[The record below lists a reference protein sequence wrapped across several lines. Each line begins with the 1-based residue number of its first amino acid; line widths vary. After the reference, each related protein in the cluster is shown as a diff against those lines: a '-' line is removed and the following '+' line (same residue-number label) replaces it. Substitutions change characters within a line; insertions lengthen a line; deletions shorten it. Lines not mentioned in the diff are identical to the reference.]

1 MMVLLTVGLGQLLK
15 SYLQQAKLVL
25 AHRPFIVLTNLEDL
39 AVFPDVTSEVLSVLE
54 EVMKKSTFI
63 LKVMLPYWEAALI
76 GFRSHR

>member
-39 AVFPDVTSEVLSVLE
+39 AVFPGKYYTSQVPLNVS
-54 EVMKKSTFI
+54 S
-63 LKVMLPYWEAALI
+63 
-76 GFRSHR
+76 